1 MTAEPLQ
8 LVRDRRP
15 PPASPP
21 RTTRVSASG
30 RRRMRAAAHP
40 LIPWL
45 LVALWALA
53 IDDVRLRDM
62 TDLGLVSVMPATA
75 LALLTLLTLSFC
87 AAMRERPL
95 RQWVTFSHALALI
108 VMLYGVTALL
118 EPQAG
123 TASAYGH
130 AGVIDVL
137 ARAGS
142 VDAAID
148 ANFGWP
154 GFFAL
159 GALISQ
165 AAGLDSALSLAP
177 WMPLGVNLLLVA
189 PLLVIFRWASDD
201 PRVWWLGLWVFLSC
215 NWVAQDQL
223 SPQAIGFVLWLTI
236 LAALLSRFTP
246 RPAELRGRPSVS
258 RVLRLRAEHVPDG
271 SRRGDVVA
279 VVAIVVMFAAI
290 VSGHGLTP
298 LPVALAVSALVL
310 LAGLRTRGLPVLMA
324 VLVAAWLGYP
334 AIDHVDELAGVGA
347 AAGHAV
353 SAVPGGGG
361 DRALVVDLRL
371 AAMALIWLLAV
382 AGLARRIASRRL
394 DVAFALV
401 AAAPLALLLLRSPDA
416 DIVLTVFLF
425 TLPVAAFFVASSLYP
440 TQDHGRGWPATVAV
454 AAGCLVLVGLFQ
466 VTRYGDERLDSFT
479 RGDVAVVDAM
489 YVIVAPGSTV
499 VGAANLPWR
508 SQHYGDYD
516 YRSILELAAWKSA
529 ARPVPAALVQE
540 LAVSSPPAGSYVI
553 VTRSMEA
560 EASLLGGKAGV
571 LASLV
576 SILNASPTA
585 RLLFHGDGGDLF
597 HLAAAAPQPPPPPLV
612 EPPIAAAPEPVA
624 APKPAARKPAE
635 KPAEK
640 RPPPA
645 ARPPAAPVAAP
656 PAVPQP
662 VTPPPAPVVEPA
674 PPPPPAPVAPPPPP
688 AVDFDDSG

>member
-15 PPASPP
+15 PPARPP
-21 RTTRVSASG
+21 RTIRASPSG
-30 RRRMRAAAHP
+30 RRRVRAAVHP

-45 LVALWALA
+45 LVALWAVA
-53 IDDVRLRDM
+53 IDGVRLREM

-75 LALLTLLTLSFC
+75 LALLALLTLSFC
-87 AAMRERPL
+87 AALRERPL
-95 RQWVTFSHALALI
+95 RQWVAFSHALALI

-123 TASAYGH
+123 PASAYAH
-130 AGVIDVL
+130 AGVIDAL
-137 ARAGS
+137 ARDGS

-159 GALISQ
+159 GALISE
-165 AAGLDSALSLAP
+165 AAGLDGALSLAP
-177 WMPLGVNLLLVA
+177 WMALAVNVLLVA

-201 PRVWWLGLWVFLSC
+201 PRVWWLGIWVFASC
-215 NWVAQDQL
+215 NWVGQDHL

-236 LAALLSRFTP
+236 LAALLTRFTP
-246 RPAELRGRPSVS
+246 RPAELRGRASVA
-258 RVLRLRAEHVPDG
+258 RVLRLRAEHVP
-271 SRRGDVVA
+271 SRPGDVVVVVA
-279 VVAIVVMFAAI
+279 VVAMFAAI

-298 LPVALAVSALVL
+298 LPVALAVSALAL

-334 AIDHVDELAGVGA
+334 AIDHVDDLAEVGA

-353 SAVPGGGG
+353 SVAPGAGG

-371 AAMALIWLLAV
+371 AAMALVWLLAV
-382 AGLARRIASRRL
+382 AGLARRLASRRL
-394 DVAFALV
+394 DVAFV
-401 AAAPLALLLLRSPDA
+401 VVGAAPLVLLLLRSPGA
-416 DIVLTVFLF
+416 DIVVTVFLF
-425 TLPVAAFFVASSLYP
+425 TLPVAAFFAASSLFP
-440 TQDHGRGWPATVAV
+440 TQGHGRGWPATVAV
-454 AAGCLVLVGLFQ
+454 AAGCLLLVGLFQ

-479 RGDVAVVDAM
+479 RGDVAVVEAL
-489 YVIVAPGSTV
+489 YVVVAPGSTV

-508 SQHYGDYD
+508 ARRYGDYD
-516 YRSILELAAWKSA
+516 YRSIRELTAWTSA
-529 ARPVPAALVQE
+529 PRPAPAALVQE
-540 LAVSSPPAGSYVI
+540 LAASAPPAGSYVI

-560 EASLLGGKAGV
+560 EASLLDGKGGV

-576 SILNASPTA
+576 STLNASPAA
-585 RLLFHGDGGDLF
+585 RLLYHSDDGDLF
-597 HLAAAAPQPPPPPLV
+597 HLTAAAPQPPPPPPPLV
-612 EPPIAAAPEPVA
+612 EPPIPAAPEPVA
-624 APKPAARKPAE
+624 APQPAARKPAK
-635 KPAEK
+635 KPAAK
-640 RPPPA
+640 RPQPA

-662 VTPPPAPVVEPA
+662 VAPA
-674 PPPPPAPVAPPPPP
+674 PPPVAQPAPAPPPAPVAPPPPP